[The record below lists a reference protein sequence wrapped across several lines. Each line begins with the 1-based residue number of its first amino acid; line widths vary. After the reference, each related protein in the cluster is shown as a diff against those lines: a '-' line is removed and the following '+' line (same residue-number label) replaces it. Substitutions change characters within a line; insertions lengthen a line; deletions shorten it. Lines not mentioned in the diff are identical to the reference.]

1 MLKAGGR
8 LYFRMMRVKK
18 SVYQILLFTFPPLCL
33 SRQIKLSCFHTKI
46 YLIQKLQKC
55 NRLIS
60 LYSTHTHILKS
71 GFLNDTFTAN
81 HLINC
86 YVKLQETRYAHRLL
100 DEMLEPNVVSYTSVM
115 SGYIKTGQPEVS
127 LFMFKELLG
136 SLVLPNEFTFATVI
150 NACSM
155 LADLKTGKTIHAQ
168 VEVFG
173 FQCNLVVC
181 SSLVDMYGK
190 CNDVDGAKRVF
201 DRMSCRNVVSWTS
214 MIVAYAQNAQGD
226 EALRMFRE
234 FNYLLRDRPNQ
245 FMLASLINACA
256 SLGRLVS
263 GKVTHGAAIR
273 CGHDS
278 NDVVASALL
287 DMYAKCGCVTYSNKV
302 FQTISNPSVIAY
314 TSMIVG
320 AAKYGLG
327 RLALELFEEMI
338 QRRIKPNDVTFVGV
352 LHACSHSG
360 LVDEGLEHLSSMC
373 RKYGIMP
380 DAKHYTCVVDMLG
393 RTGRLD
399 EADQL
404 AKSIQ
409 VDPKAGALF
418 WGTLLS
424 ASRLHGR
431 VDIAVE
437 ASEKL
442 IESNQQVAGAY
453 VTLSNAYAL
462 AEEWENVHIL
472 RFEMKHTGIYKEP
485 GCSWVEIKNT
495 TYVFYAGDILCER
508 VSEILSLLKEL
519 ELKMKARGYVGGN
532 KGLVF
537 FDVEEEA
544 KEEIVSLHS
553 ERLALA
559 FGLISIPKG
568 ITIRIMKNLRMCSN
582 CHEAFKLISD
592 IVKRD
597 FVVRDINRFHHFK
610 NGSCTCGDFW

>member
-1 MLKAGGR
+1 
-8 LYFRMMRVKK
+8 MRIGK
-18 SVYQILLFTFPPLCL
+18 SFNQGLFFTFPSLCV
-33 SRQIKLSCFHTKI
+33 SRQIKQSFFHTKVC
-46 YLIQKLQKC
+46 LIEKLQKC
-55 NRLIS
+55 NHLIS
-60 LYSTHTHILKS
+60 LYLTHTNILKS

-86 YVKLQETRYAHRLL
+86 YVRLQETLKAHKVFY
-100 DEMLEPNVVSYTSVM
+100 EMLDPNVVSYTSLM
-115 SGYIKTGQPEVS
+115 TGYINMGQPQTS
-127 LFMFKELLG
+127 LFIFKEMFG
-136 SLVLPNEFTFATVI
+136 SSVLPNEFTFATVI

-155 LADLKTGKTIHAQ
+155 LADLKTGTKIHAQ

-173 FQCNLVVC
+173 LECNLVVC

-190 CNDVDGAKRVF
+190 CNDVNGAKGVF
-201 DRMSCRNVVSWTS
+201 DRMSCRNIVSWTS

-245 FMLASLINACA
+245 FMLSSVVNACA

-263 GKVTHGAAIR
+263 GKVTHGAVIR

-278 NDVVASALL
+278 NYVVANALV

-302 FQTISNPSVIAY
+302 FQTISHPCVIAY

-338 QRRIKPNDVTFVGV
+338 QRRLKPSDVTFVGV

-360 LVDEGLEHLSSMC
+360 LVDEGLGYLKSMPG
-373 RKYGIMP
+373 KYGIMP

-399 EADQL
+399 EAYQL
-404 AKSIQ
+404 AKYIQ
-409 VDPKAGALF
+409 VDPKADALL

-437 ASEKL
+437 ASKQL

-453 VTLSNAYAL
+453 VTLSNTYAL
-462 AEEWENVHIL
+462 AGEWENAHSL
-472 RFEMKHTGIYKEP
+472 RSEMKRTGIHKEP
-485 GCSWVEIKNT
+485 GCSWVEIKNE
-495 TYVFYAGDILCER
+495 TYVFYAGDALCER
-508 VSEILSLLKEL
+508 GSEVVSLLREL
-519 ELKMKARGYVGGN
+519 ELKMKERGYVGGN
-532 KGLVF
+532 RGLVF
-537 FDVEEEA
+537 VDVEDEA

-553 ERLALA
+553 ERQALA
-559 FGLISIPKG
+559 FGLVSIPKG
-568 ITIRIMKNLRMCSN
+568 ITIRIMKNLRMCSD

-592 IVKRD
+592 IVERD
-597 FVVRDINRFHHFK
+597 FVVRDVNRFHHFK